1 VVDALLRLAA
11 QVAPEWRAEGAAEPS
26 ARPAEVTE
34 PAQAPRP
41 LLQLFHRQRAT
52 HSRLS
57 SGAAE
62 HLLAVPFPPSSSSH
76 AASLATA
83 LDAATQQAEE
93 LFWSIE
99 GEEARAQSAE
109 RAERRR
115 RRRDPAEYVGRAGAE
130 PRQEEE
136 IGTGVDFFGPD
147 EAEAAEEEQE

>member
-1 VVDALLRLAA
+1 
-11 QVAPEWRAEGAAEPS
+11 
-26 ARPAEVTE
+26 
-34 PAQAPRP
+34 
-41 LLQLFHRQRAT
+41 
-52 HSRLS
+52 
-57 SGAAE
+57 
-62 HLLAVPFPPSSSSH
+62 VPFPPSSSSH